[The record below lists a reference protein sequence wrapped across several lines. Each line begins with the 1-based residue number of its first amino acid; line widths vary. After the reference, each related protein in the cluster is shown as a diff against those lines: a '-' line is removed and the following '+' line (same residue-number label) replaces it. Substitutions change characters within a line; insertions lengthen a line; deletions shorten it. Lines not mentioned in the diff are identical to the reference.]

1 MAASLF
7 FCGVLRRV
15 VVAGPFAPSVLFVL
29 VDMFEGQQEEHDDF
43 FEGIAF
49 EAIGHG
55 SSSWLQVAGR

>member
-1 MAASLF
+1 
-7 FCGVLRRV
+7 

-49 EAIGHG
+49 EEIGHG